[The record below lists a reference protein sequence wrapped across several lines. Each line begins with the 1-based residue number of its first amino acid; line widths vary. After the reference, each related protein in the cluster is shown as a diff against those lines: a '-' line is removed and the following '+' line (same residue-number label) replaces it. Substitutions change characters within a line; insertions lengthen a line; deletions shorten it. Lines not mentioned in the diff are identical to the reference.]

1 MVLRKHKRS
10 EKQNSECLIKM
21 QGLNNKEAFAI
32 AEDKT
37 TVHKMYIDK
46 S

>member
-1 MVLRKHKRS
+1 
-10 EKQNSECLIKM
+10 M
-21 QGLNNKEAFAI
+21 QGLKNKETFAI

-46 S
+46 SWF